1 MAMSGMLWDVLTC
14 PYCGAQVPLG
24 IMSLIARCD
33 CGAWYNAVG
42 HQEPEHGWHKELDE
56 VIG

>member
-1 MAMSGMLWDVLTC
+1 MSELVWDVLTC

-33 CGAWYNAVG
+33 CGAWYGAVG
-42 HQEPEHGWHKELDE
+42 RQEPKHGWHKELDE